1 MLKTTIIGHLGQDAT
16 TKETSPG
23 NWVINFEVAHTEKY
37 KDEKRTVWVK
47 CACWRKADQLKIS
60 EYLKKGTQ
68 VYVEGKPSTEHYTD
82 KNGAIVSRL
91 VITVNEVQLLGSGN
105 ANGGE
110 NTNATQY
117 KSGSSSESVNT
128 GQPDAGDSDLP
139 F

>member
-1 MLKTTIIGHLGQDAT
+1 MLKTTIIGYLGQDAT
-16 TKETSPG
+16 TKEASSG
-23 NWVINFEVAHTEKY
+23 NWVINFDVAHTEKY

-47 CACWRKADQLKIS
+47 CAYWRKADQLKVS

-82 KNGAIVSRL
+82 KNGTIVSRL
-91 VITVNEVQLLGSGN
+91 VITVNEVQLLGGGN

-110 NTNATQY
+110 GATQY
-117 KSGSSSESVNT
+117 KGESSSAPANT
-128 GQPDAGDSDLP
+128 GQPDAGDNDLP